1 MNITSQIGVILGLA
15 LGLAAPAGLHAA
27 TITKAD
33 NTNSLDQA
41 VSWGGTAPGS
51 GDVAQWSGAY
61 SGGPATGVVTNSLY
75 AVFLAGATP
84 TWGGIKVGALTGSC
98 LTQNPIFNN
107 LTSVSNITAA
117 TEAVVNGFNVVTI
130 TCNASHRFENGQ
142 NITISGVTPAG
153 YNGTYLIAGVPAATQ
168 FTYTNSVG
176 GLGAGTAFGT
186 AAANMYI
193 GGTGTGNGQLTLGA
207 SGITLLSGAPGVVI
221 NTASNAFNGN
231 QTWNLAPGTL
241 VRFANNGSAASAKAI
256 SSGADGTIEITGG
269 GVVSLN
275 EGGSSGFTDAG
286 GFTGFSGI
294 WQVDS
299 GTTLRGLR
307 NGATAFGAGSITL
320 NGGTLAVGGMSGD
333 VGNWT
338 WNTTINLNP
347 GTTSYLAEQ
356 NVAGTGRSLLLTG
369 AIGGSGNL
377 VFTEPL
383 VGATTF
389 TSQDLGFVLSGS
401 DTMSGTVTIG
411 GPVENGVAG
420 RLTYVRVG
428 GNATGTATTLGAGA
442 NGSLGSATSVIDN
455 GVLTFTLTGGY
466 ALPCA
471 LSGTGTLRIG
481 SLNSVTGTG
490 GYIGDAYQ
498 NITLTGANTYT
509 GPTIINAGTLTL
521 ATGAS
526 LPNTASISITTNSVN
541 AGAVIN
547 TFDVSALASGF
558 TTAAGQSL
566 NLNGGQLTGNFT
578 FGAGSTN
585 ILAPG
590 GSNTVGS
597 LTVSGNLSLAGGT
610 NIFVLDVNNSA
621 NDQIS
626 IGGNFSATGVTTL
639 QFVPPGT
646 GLNAGTYPLITAA
659 GTLTA
664 TAANFKIAGLA
675 AGARP
680 QTFSIVV
687 SGNTVQLVVVG
698 SPGNLTWVGDG
709 SANVWSTATTF
720 SNWFNQVTT
729 AKDIFVQNDLVTF
742 DDSGSGTPAVNLT
755 GVLKPGAVTVN
766 TTHNYSFSGTGQL
779 AGTAGLTVS
788 GTGTLFINN
797 SNSFTGPV
805 LVNGGG
811 IVALTNEAALGEP
824 TNVTAQSLT
833 LDNASA
839 LLVTNTQTFGAN
851 TNRGIIIGTGGGT
864 FIVTNGATL
873 TVSNVIGD
881 LTGVSV
887 LTKTGNGTLVLD
899 GNNNYGGG
907 TVVNGGTVVCGS
919 SHGFGLSASW
929 CPGLTIQSGVADING
944 QGNYNNTN
952 LLLEPNLLFNKVF
965 LTFDGSAG
973 ATMVLTDSVPGHAGF
988 CLYGTSPVNQVITYN
1003 GGNNPGKATIAA
1015 GWYAVG
1021 TGAYPRTYQVQ
1032 VDPSSAT
1039 SVGVEFTAQ
1048 MSYQGYEGKFATVQ
1062 KTGTGTMEISA
1073 PNYFPGL
1080 QVSAGTLVVNNPYAL
1095 GADRTPNYQ
1104 GQGAGMTNL
1113 VTVDGGTIDLNGFSP
1128 AIEGLTDN
1136 GAGNGLILNN
1146 GATASTLTV
1155 GYSPSNSVAVTTYGS
1170 VLADGTHPISLVM
1183 NGLGMQTLTGVNTY
1197 SGSTTVSNGTLL
1209 VNAPGQIG
1217 LGAATNLVTVT
1228 GGTLGGSGTINAPV
1242 TVLAGGTLAPGAGAA
1257 APATLTLTGNL
1268 TLAGTNVMNVNKD
1281 LATNDLVVLTTGTV
1295 NYGGVLAISTNQM
1308 VTTSL
1313 ALGDSFQ
1320 LFSAPAHAGNFSSI
1334 SGSPGVGLGWSFN
1347 PANGMVTVVNG
1358 LASNPT
1364 NITVSVVGHTLTLSW
1379 PADHLGWRL
1388 QSQVNSLSTGLGT
1401 NWFDIAGSDAVTS
1414 TNLPI
1419 DPASPAVFYRL
1430 RNP

>member
-1 MNITSQIGVILGLA
+1 
-15 LGLAAPAGLHAA
+15 
-27 TITKAD
+27 
-33 NTNSLDQA
+33 
-41 VSWGGTAPGS
+41 
-51 GDVAQWSGAY
+51 
-61 SGGPATGVVTNSLY
+61 
-75 AVFLAGATP
+75 
-84 TWGGIKVGALTGSC
+84 
-98 LTQNPIFNN
+98 
-107 LTSVSNITAA
+107 
-117 TEAVVNGFNVVTI
+117 
-130 TCNASHRFENGQ
+130 
-142 NITISGVTPAG
+142 
-153 YNGTYLIAGVPAATQ
+153 
-168 FTYTNSVG
+168 
-176 GLGAGTAFGT
+176 
-186 AAANMYI
+186 
-193 GGTGTGNGQLTLGA
+193 
-207 SGITLLSGAPGVVI
+207 
-221 NTASNAFNGN
+221 
-231 QTWNLAPGTL
+231 
-241 VRFANNGSAASAKAI
+241 
-256 SSGADGTIEITGG
+256 
-269 GVVSLN
+269 
-275 EGGSSGFTDAG
+275 
-286 GFTGFSGI
+286 
-294 WQVDS
+294 
-299 GTTLRGLR
+299 
-307 NGATAFGAGSITL
+307 
-320 NGGTLAVGGMSGD
+320 
-333 VGNWT
+333 
-338 WNTTINLNP
+338 
-347 GTTSYLAEQ
+347 
-356 NVAGTGRSLLLTG
+356 
-369 AIGGSGNL
+369 
-377 VFTEPL
+377 
-383 VGATTF
+383 
-389 TSQDLGFVLSGS
+389 
-401 DTMSGTVTIG
+401 
-411 GPVENGVAG
+411 
-420 RLTYVRVG
+420 
-428 GNATGTATTLGAGA
+428 
-442 NGSLGSATSVIDN
+442 
-455 GVLTFTLTGGY
+455 
-466 ALPCA
+466 
-471 LSGTGTLRIG
+471 
-481 SLNSVTGTG
+481 
-490 GYIGDAYQ
+490 
-498 NITLTGANTYT
+498 
-509 GPTIINAGTLTL
+509 
-521 ATGAS
+521 
-526 LPNTASISITTNSVN
+526 
-541 AGAVIN
+541 
-547 TFDVSALASGF
+547 
-558 TTAAGQSL
+558 
-566 NLNGGQLTGNFT
+566 
-578 FGAGSTN
+578 
-585 ILAPG
+585 
-590 GSNTVGS
+590 
-597 LTVSGNLSLAGGT
+597 
-610 NIFVLDVNNSA
+610 
-621 NDQIS
+621 
-626 IGGNFSATGVTTL
+626 
-639 QFVPPGT
+639 
-646 GLNAGTYPLITAA
+646 
-659 GTLTA
+659 
-664 TAANFKIAGLA
+664 
-675 AGARP
+675 
-680 QTFSIVV
+680 
-687 SGNTVQLVVVG
+687 
-698 SPGNLTWVGDG
+698 
-709 SANVWSTATTF
+709 
-720 SNWFNQVTT
+720 
-729 AKDIFVQNDLVTF
+729 
-742 DDSGSGTPAVNLT
+742 
-755 GVLKPGAVTVN
+755 
-766 TTHNYSFSGTGQL
+766 
-779 AGTAGLTVS
+779 
-788 GTGTLFINN
+788 
-797 SNSFTGPV
+797 
-805 LVNGGG
+805 
-811 IVALTNEAALGEP
+811 VALTNEAALGEP

-1032 VDPSSAT
+1032 VDSSLAT

-1062 KTGTGTMEISA
+1062 KTGTGTMKISA

-1128 AIEGLTDN
+1128 AIEGLADN

-1183 NGLGMQTLTGVNTY
+1183 NGLGMQTLTEVNTY

-1320 LFSAPAHAGNFSSI
+1320 LFSAPAHTGNFSSI

-1401 NWFDIAGSDAVTS
+1401 NWFDIAGSDAVIS

-1430 RNP
+1430 RHP

>member
-1 MNITSQIGVILGLA
+1 
-15 LGLAAPAGLHAA
+15 
-27 TITKAD
+27 
-33 NTNSLDQA
+33 
-41 VSWGGTAPGS
+41 
-51 GDVAQWSGAY
+51 
-61 SGGPATGVVTNSLY
+61 
-75 AVFLAGATP
+75 
-84 TWGGIKVGALTGSC
+84 
-98 LTQNPIFNN
+98 
-107 LTSVSNITAA
+107 
-117 TEAVVNGFNVVTI
+117 
-130 TCNASHRFENGQ
+130 
-142 NITISGVTPAG
+142 
-153 YNGTYLIAGVPAATQ
+153 
-168 FTYTNSVG
+168 
-176 GLGAGTAFGT
+176 
-186 AAANMYI
+186 
-193 GGTGTGNGQLTLGA
+193 
-207 SGITLLSGAPGVVI
+207 
-221 NTASNAFNGN
+221 
-231 QTWNLAPGTL
+231 
-241 VRFANNGSAASAKAI
+241 
-256 SSGADGTIEITGG
+256 
-269 GVVSLN
+269 
-275 EGGSSGFTDAG
+275 
-286 GFTGFSGI
+286 
-294 WQVDS
+294 
-299 GTTLRGLR
+299 
-307 NGATAFGAGSITL
+307 
-320 NGGTLAVGGMSGD
+320 
-333 VGNWT
+333 
-338 WNTTINLNP
+338 
-347 GTTSYLAEQ
+347 
-356 NVAGTGRSLLLTG
+356 
-369 AIGGSGNL
+369 
-377 VFTEPL
+377 
-383 VGATTF
+383 
-389 TSQDLGFVLSGS
+389 
-401 DTMSGTVTIG
+401 
-411 GPVENGVAG
+411 
-420 RLTYVRVG
+420 
-428 GNATGTATTLGAGA
+428 
-442 NGSLGSATSVIDN
+442 
-455 GVLTFTLTGGY
+455 
-466 ALPCA
+466 
-471 LSGTGTLRIG
+471 
-481 SLNSVTGTG
+481 
-490 GYIGDAYQ
+490 
-498 NITLTGANTYT
+498 
-509 GPTIINAGTLTL
+509 
-521 ATGAS
+521 
-526 LPNTASISITTNSVN
+526 
-541 AGAVIN
+541 
-547 TFDVSALASGF
+547 
-558 TTAAGQSL
+558 
-566 NLNGGQLTGNFT
+566 
-578 FGAGSTN
+578 
-585 ILAPG
+585 
-590 GSNTVGS
+590 
-597 LTVSGNLSLAGGT
+597 
-610 NIFVLDVNNSA
+610 
-621 NDQIS
+621 
-626 IGGNFSATGVTTL
+626 
-639 QFVPPGT
+639 
-646 GLNAGTYPLITAA
+646 
-659 GTLTA
+659 
-664 TAANFKIAGLA
+664 LA